1 MIQTGLHTSRIA
13 KTFAIS
19 LVVAIVFAAGIFVWT
34 LRLQEIH
41 KWEKQTETFSVV
53 LAENTSQQMDFAYTA
68 LGNIAERIQDRW
80 SISAEYLSSKLGT
93 YDFHQ
98 FLKEKVALFP
108 AIEVISILDANGNV
122 ISTSRDFPSPAYNL
136 ADRDYFQVQRDHP
149 TQGIYLSN
157 PVRSKTTGDWI
168 FFLSHR
174 LTGSDGEFIG
184 VAIIGISPK
193 FYTKFYEKLNVDGHV
208 SISLLRDDFT
218 YLARWPD
225 NDAVMGKKH
234 AAASVSQSTKDAE
247 DKKTVVMTSDTSVFE
262 YGKSS
267 ITAVQYLQKYP
278 LIIYFSVDDEL
289 YLSDWRAVSL
299 AVAIVTI
306 AAIAAVIAAFRV
318 LIQLFIQKE
327 SDMQV
332 MTELKREADVINRNQ
347 TRLLQNLTEQQK
359 ALKESSD
366 RLQAIFQNAADGIVM
381 TDDTG
386 IVEAINPAAVTIYGY
401 SSEEVVGKANHL
413 FAPDGKL
420 DMLEIAINNEDFL
433 ETRRLRIETERLRK
447 DGSLFPAELSIS
459 EYSLAGKRKLI
470 TIVRD
475 ISERRKI
482 DRMKNEFISTVSHEL
497 RTPLTAIR
505 GALGLLVGG
514 AAGGIPE
521 KLQPLILMAHKNS
534 ESLTRLINDLLDIQ
548 KIEAGKMDFTFE
560 RLNLLSLLELA
571 VQQNQSIAEGRG
583 IRLEMDVDIARI
595 RPIEINVDQG
605 RFQQVLAN
613 LISNACKYSPEGGVV
628 RVIALVVSACSVR
641 VLVTDQGG
649 GVPENFRDRIFKK
662 FSQADSSDTRAK
674 SGTGLGLAISKVII
688 QQMHGEIGFYNLP
701 PDQGGGAHFYID
713 LPIAAASQSLISNLS
728 PVL

>member
-19 LVVAIVFAAGIFVWT
+19 LVVAIVLAAGVFVWT

-108 AIEVISILDANGNV
+108 AIEVISILDVNGNV
-122 ISTSRDFPSPAYNL
+122 ISTSRNFPSPAYNL

-225 NDAVMGKKH
+225 TEAVMGTKH
-234 AAASVSQSTKDAE
+234 AAASIHHRSIDA
-247 DKKTVVMTSDTSVFE
+247 DDRKSLVITSDTSALE
-262 YGKSS
+262 YGKPS
-267 ITAVQYLQKYP
+267 ITAIQYLEKYP
-278 LIIYFSVDDEL
+278 LIVYFSVDENL
-289 YLSDWRAVSL
+289 YLSDWHAISL
-299 AVAIVTI
+299 AVAIVTV

-386 IVEAINPAAVTIYGY
+386 IVEAINPAAVAIYGY

-413 FAPDGKL
+413 FSPDGKL
-420 DMLEIAINNEDFL
+420 DMLEIAINNDDFQQ
-433 ETRRLRIETERLRK
+433 TRRLRIETERLRR

-514 AAGGIPE
+514 AAGSIPE

-548 KIEAGKMDFTFE
+548 KIEAGKMDFAFE

-583 IRLEMDVDIARI
+583 VRLEIDVDLPRI

-674 SGTGLGLAISKVII
+674 GGTGLGLAISKVII

-701 PDQGGGAHFYID
+701 PEQGGGAHFYID
-713 LPIAAASQSLISNLS
+713 LPIVAASQSLISNLS

>member
-136 ADRDYFQVQRDHP
+136 AERDYFQVQRDHP

-278 LIIYFSVDDEL
+278 LIIYFSVDEEL